1 MRILTDIPDEDIE
14 KLDAL
19 AAKGKRSRAAAIRE
33 AVKLYLVQNADNN
46 DWIERWA
53 GLWAERD
60 DIPDGVEYQRA
71 MREDRRPYE
80 DI

>member
-14 KLDAL
+14 KLDAI
-19 AAKGKRSRAAAIRE
+19 AAKEKRSRAAAIGYE
-33 AVKLYLVQNADNN
+33 VKLYLVQNADNK

-53 GLWAERD
+53 GLWAGRD
-60 DIPDGVEYQRA
+60 DVPDGVEYQRA

>member
-19 AAKGKRSRAAAIRE
+19 AAKEKRSRAATIRD

-46 DWIERWA
+46 DWIARGA
-53 GLWAERD
+53 GYWKDRT
-60 DIPDGVEYQRA
+60 DIGDPIEYQRS